1 VFVVQRQ
8 ADLNYS
14 CVTAVLMPLTI
25 LPSAEPIDMEPECF
39 CPPMVVVPCVP
50 VRWGSNLLPPVV
62 RVAGGSVSGTAGSD
76 EAEGGG
82 ACGDGVA
89 APVLTAGMTAAA
101 NGADG
106 VDAAAVTVDDWGAPV
121 GAS

>member
-1 VFVVQRQ
+1 MSLPTNGCGALR
-8 ADLNYS
+8 AR
-14 CVTAVLMPLTI
+14 PLGFE
-25 LPSAEPIDMEPECF
+25 L
-39 CPPMVVVPCVP
+39 
-50 VRWGSNLLPPVV
+50 
-62 RVAGGSVSGTAGSD
+62 VAAGGAGRRGSVSGTAGSD

>member
-1 VFVVQRQ
+1 
-8 ADLNYS
+8 
-14 CVTAVLMPLTI
+14 
-25 LPSAEPIDMEPECF
+25 
-39 CPPMVVVPCVP
+39 
-50 VRWGSNLLPPVV
+50 
-62 RVAGGSVSGTAGSD
+62 VSGTAGSD

-106 VDAAAVTVDDWGAPV
+106 VDAAAVTVDDWGVTVPP
-121 GAS
+121 